1 MNLPDSPG
9 FLTFAFVFRDQTTV
23 RNALSPGEKCGRA
36 ASAQFPPFLRV
47 SGTLRREPPF
57 SNPPTTNQNKICAT
71 QSKTRNPRIDLDIT
85 AEARSRFAAIHKALG
100 FKTKT
105 ETFEA
110 LVFSISAK
118 GCR

>member
-1 MNLPDSPG
+1 MPRNQKPG
-9 FLTFAFVFRDQTTV
+9 TA
-23 RNALSPGEKCGRA
+23 
-36 ASAQFPPFLRV
+36 
-47 SGTLRREPPF
+47 
-57 SNPPTTNQNKICAT
+57 
-71 QSKTRNPRIDLDIT
+71 RIDLDIT

-118 GCR
+118 NVVDPGIMERLEAKLDQALEAIESLT